1 MIKIIMIM
9 KNKTD
14 KKYLYW
20 IIDLYLSDKITGKT
34 FCDGYY
40 DSFDL
45 ELDYTCLSEVEQRI
59 FSELNTVV
67 GRYTSIKEDFLL
79 HPGMYYN
86 DEQLRTAVRKAKDEL
101 PFEFGLEKHAVRFL
115 CSFFNLYSAYISK
128 VEINN
133 EEIKGIIC
141 YEYDEQTQE
150 FLWHYPMDKRIKNAI
165 GFLDFV
171 NKHQLNQG
179 EVLKT
184 SKEEVIGLLQNE
196 GWSEDRIIETIDYVL
211 NLNIQVIDE
220 GFVTG
225 QFAIRF

>member
-1 MIKIIMIM
+1 MI
-9 KNKTD
+9 NKTD

-20 IIDLYLSDKITGKT
+20 IIESYLSDQITGKA
-34 FCDGYY
+34 FCDAFY

-59 FSELNTVV
+59 FNELNTVV
-67 GRYTSIKEDFLL
+67 GRYTPIKEDLLL
-79 HPGMYYN
+79 HPGVYYN
-86 DEQLRTAVRKAKDEL
+86 DEQLKTAVLKVKDEL
-101 PFEFGLEKHAVRFL
+101 PFEFGLEKYAIRFL
-115 CSFFNLYSAYISK
+115 CSFFELYKAYIFK

-133 EEIKGIIC
+133 EEIKGVIC
-141 YEYDEQTQE
+141 YEYDEQKQE

-179 EVLKT
+179 EVIKT

-196 GWSEDRIIETIDYVL
+196 GWPEDRIIETMDFVL
-211 NLNIQVIDE
+211 NLNIQMMDE
-220 GFVTG
+220 DFVTG

>member
-1 MIKIIMIM
+1 M
-9 KNKTD
+9 D
-14 KKYLYW
+14 S
-20 IIDLYLSDKITGKT
+20 YLSNQITGKA
-34 FCDGYY
+34 FCDAYY

-67 GRYTSIKEDFLL
+67 GRYTPIKEDLFL

-86 DEQLRTAVRKAKDEL
+86 DEQLRTAVQKAKDKL

-133 EEIKGIIC
+133 EEIKGVIC
-141 YEYDEQTQE
+141 YEYDEQKQV

-165 GFLDFV
+165 VFLDFV
-171 NKHQLNQG
+171 NKYQLNQG

-184 SKEEVIGLLQNE
+184 SKEEMLELLQKE
-196 GWSEDRIIETIDYVL
+196 GWPEDRIIETMDFVL
-211 NLNIQVIDE
+211 NLNIQMIDD

-225 QFAIRF
+225 QFAIRC

>member
-1 MIKIIMIM
+1 M
-9 KNKTD
+9 
-14 KKYLYW
+14 
-20 IIDLYLSDKITGKT
+20 
-34 FCDGYY
+34 
-40 DSFDL
+40 
-45 ELDYTCLSEVEQRI
+45 
-59 FSELNTVV
+59 
-67 GRYTSIKEDFLL
+67 
-79 HPGMYYN
+79 
-86 DEQLRTAVRKAKDEL
+86 
-101 PFEFGLEKHAVRFL
+101 
-115 CSFFNLYSAYISK
+115 YSAYISK

-165 GFLDFV
+165 GFFDFV

-196 GWSEDRIIETIDYVL
+196 GWSENRIIETIDYVL